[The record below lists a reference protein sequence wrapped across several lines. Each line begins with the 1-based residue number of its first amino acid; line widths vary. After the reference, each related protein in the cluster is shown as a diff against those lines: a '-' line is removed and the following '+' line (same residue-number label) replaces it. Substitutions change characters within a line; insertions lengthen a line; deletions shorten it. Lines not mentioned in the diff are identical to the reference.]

1 MRISPLLNI
10 NFNENKARER
20 FEARFEA
27 AARAKEMDALEK
39 ARIEER
45 QRESLEVSAIKRD
58 FETRLNILV

>member
-1 MRISPLLNI
+1 MRISPLLSV
-10 NFNENKARER
+10 NFNESKARER

-27 AARAKEMDALEK
+27 VAKAKEMDALEK